1 MSRYI
6 ILNILLVLINLHVA
20 AQKLLTQVESIN
32 LAIGNQQNLKTR
44 NLVITQ
50 QQQLLSGAAG
60 LDNPQ
65 IQLQASPYE
74 PLVISAQ
81 QSFNLPAV
89 YRNRKA
95 LQNERIALAR
105 LQLSGAQIDLK
116 RAVSISYFRLQYFD
130 ERIRLLMYQDSIYQ
144 AVKIA
149 SKRFFDAGQINKLEE
164 LQATSQADKIH
175 NEVER
180 AKLDLISEKQL
191 FVFYT
196 NLTDSFSVE
205 PIRVYTY
212 DYPGDTLQNNIQKQ
226 ILQQQASIR
235 NREFTLEKAEILPS
249 FTAGLLFPTTK
260 NYERPIGYQVGIAIP
275 IWAKQNRSRVA
286 AAGTAVEI
294 ARAQQ
299 ELAVQQLNTQY
310 LQALN
315 TYRKEQQSLSYFRG
329 TALPQAMAIIETSQ
343 RLFRGGEL
351 NYIESLRNLQMA
363 FEIINSHLETHRA
376 FNQAIIELNY
386 LQQTL

>member
-6 ILNILLVLINLHVA
+6 ILNILLVLINLHVS
-20 AQKLLTQVESIN
+20 AQKLVTQAESIN
-32 LAIGNQQNLKTR
+32 LAIGNQQNLKAR

-144 AVKIA
+144 AIKVA

-175 NEVER
+175 NDVER
-180 AKLDLISEKQL
+180 AKQDLVSEKQL

-196 NLTDSFSVE
+196 SLTDSFSVE

-299 ELAVQQLNTQY
+299 ELAIQQLNTQY

-315 TYRKEQQSLSYFRG
+315 TYRKEQQSLSYFKG

-343 RLFRGGEL
+343 RLFQGGEL

-363 FEIINSHLETHRA
+363 FEIINNHLETHRA

>member
-20 AQKLLTQVESIN
+20 AQKLLTQAESIN

>member
-6 ILNILLVLINLHVA
+6 ILILLSSLINTSVT
-20 AQKLLTQVESIN
+20 AQKLITRTESID
-32 LAIGNQQNLKTR
+32 LAVDNQQNLKAR
-44 NLVITQ
+44 NLAITQ
-50 QQQLLSGAAG
+50 QQQLVSGAAAF
-60 LDNPQ
+60 DNPQ
-65 IQLQASPYE
+65 IQVQASPYE
-74 PLVISAQ
+74 PLVIGAQ

-95 LQNERIALAR
+95 LQNERVALAK

-116 RAVSISYFRLQYFD
+116 RAVSISYFRLQYFS

-144 AVKIA
+144 AIKIA

-164 LQATSQADKIH
+164 LQATSQADRVH

-180 AKLDLISEKQL
+180 ARIDLISEKQL
-191 FVFYT
+191 FGFYT
-196 NLTDSFSVE
+196 NFSDSFSVE
-205 PIRVYTY
+205 PIQVYLFN
-212 DYPGDTLQNNIQKQ
+212 PPADTLQNTIQKQ

-249 FTAGLLFPTTK
+249 FTAGILFPTTK
-260 NYERPIGYQVGIAIP
+260 NYERPIGYQVGVAVP
-275 IWAKQNRSRVA
+275 VWTKQNRSRIA

-310 LQALN
+310 QQALN
-315 TYRKEQQSLSYFRG
+315 TYRKEQQSLSYFNE
-329 TALPQAMAIIETSQ
+329 TALPQARAIIETSQ
-343 RLFRGGEL
+343 RLFQGGEL
-351 NYIESLRNLQMA
+351 NYIESLRNLQLA
-363 FEIINSHLETHRA
+363 FQIINDHLETHRA
-376 FNQAIIELNY
+376 SNQAVIELNY